1 MKRFMFVSMGIVAI
15 VAAVA
20 VAPANAELVAQL
32 KFDETTG
39 ATAADSSGKG
49 NTGTLRFGPT
59 WATGG
64 KSGEAIA
71 FDGLNDYVSVADNA
85 ALKYTGGNLT
95 LSAWVNINETETDGG
110 YIFSKAMDGTVG
122 AYNYRIG
129 ITPDKKV
136 SLMVG
141 DASAWFEPQ
150 VTSSNAL
157 STGTWH
163 HIVGVLDS
171 SKNMKLYVDGGDNV
185 FSGTHSLTTWPN
197 GTDNNL
203 PLTIGSIYPYYECGD
218 TSWGGSSVVGLDG
231 KVDDVQIYSDAL
243 NAEQVSYLYAHP
255 GVAIPEPTSMA
266 LLFSGVLGLLA
277 YAWRK
282 RK

>member
-1 MKRFMFVSMGIVAI
+1 MKRLTFVSMGIVTILVLAT
-15 VAAVA
+15 VS
-20 VAPANAELVAQL
+20 ANAELIVHL
-32 KFDETTG
+32 KCDETSGT
-39 ATAADSSGKG
+39 TAADSSGKG
-49 NTGTLRFGPT
+49 NTGMLRFDSS

-64 KSGEAIA
+64 KSNGAVA
-71 FDGLNDYVSVADNA
+71 LDGVNDYFSVANTA

-95 LSAWVNINETETDGG
+95 LSAWVNLDETETDGG
-110 YIFSKAMDGTVG
+110 FVISKAMNGGIG

-141 DASAWFEPQ
+141 DASGWIEPQ
-150 VTSSNAL
+150 VTSSSAL
-157 STGTWH
+157 STGAWH

-171 SKNMKLYVDGGDNV
+171 SKNMKLYIDGGDNV
-185 FSGTHSLTTWPN
+185 VSGTHNFTTWPN
-197 GTDNNL
+197 GTDCNL
-203 PLTIGSIYPYYECGD
+203 PLTIGNIYPYYEEGVTD
-218 TSWGGSSVVGLDG
+218 WEGNSSLVLDG
-231 KVDDVQIYSDAL
+231 KIDDVQIYSDAL

-282 RK
+282 RR